1 MKRRRCVVTGMVAL
15 GCLAM
20 VTTELAAGK
29 PVKPPPPPPSCP
41 DCTIAYV
48 QLNTKNYYTRPLMLA
63 KEDGS
68 GSIQLVG
75 ANYFEVAEPAWS
87 PDGRWI
93 AFNSRDNTTGE
104 LWLNLIRPDGT
115 GPTRIAPRCSFEG
128 RMSIARVQGPSWQP
142 DTDGDGRVW
151 LVYRDGTFPGGVPG
165 ENCNPD
171 SSPRW
176 IWAVEVDL
184 AQPSAW
190 NPDETRFAHLST
202 PDPELWPS
210 WSGYQTVLSGD
221 GSHLAAVQ
229 WEEGGITA
237 RELMIYDVDFTTG
250 VPQLTNPWSL
260 TPDAANLKGQI
271 YNVAWANG
279 SDTLIVSARAD
290 SLDPLDLWMCDVDFG
305 SGTCA
310 GGWNNLTPDS
320 QDALWGAC
328 FSSDDSQILVTLKPP
343 SAPSYQPFGHL
354 YVGPFVPFAPLG
366 LQLLIAAPK
375 GTLLIQPDW
384 RALPAP

>member
-1 MKRRRCVVTGMVAL
+1 MRRSQWVLSAVVVL

-41 DCTIAYV
+41 NCTIAYV
-48 QLNTKNYYTRPLMLA
+48 QLNTKNYTTRPLMLA

-75 ANYFEVAEPAWS
+75 ANSFEVAEPAWS
-87 PDGRWI
+87 PDGQWI

-115 GPTRIAPRCSFEG
+115 GLTKIAPRCSFDG
-128 RMSIARVQGPSWQP
+128 RMTSARVQGPSWQP

-151 LVYRDGTFPGGVPG
+151 LVYRDGTFPDGVPG

-171 SSPRW
+171 RSPLW

-210 WSGYQTVLSGD
+210 WSGYQAVMSGD
-221 GSHLAAVQ
+221 GSHVAAVQ
-229 WEEGGITA
+229 WEEGGYAA

-250 VPQLTNPWSL
+250 VPQLVNPWSL
-260 TPDAANLKGQI
+260 TPDADHLKGQVKDI
-271 YNVAWANG
+271 TWANW
-279 SDTLIVSARAD
+279 SDTLVVTAEAA
-290 SLDPLDLWMCDVDFG
+290 LTDPSDIWMCDVDFG
-305 SGTCA
+305 SRACA
-310 GGWNNLTPDS
+310 GGWTNLTPDNVS
-320 QDALWGAC
+320 DLLGAC
-328 FSSDDSQILVTLKPP
+328 LSSDDSEILMSLRHDG
-343 SAPSYQPFGHL
+343 ANNQPVADL
-354 YVGPFVPFAPLG
+354 VVGSFVPFAPLE
-366 LQLLIAAPK
+366 LQLLVPAPRFMY
-375 GTLLIQPDW
+375 LIQPDW
-384 RALPAP
+384 RAQPAP